1 MNGDERARGDFEGW
15 EGFEDEAR
23 RLYEEGRF
31 REALDV
37 LRAGLAQHPGS
48 AELQVSLGYTHL
60 ALESYGWAR
69 RAFRRALALEPDHEE
84 ALVGLGDTLL
94 KLGERPGAF
103 LCFER
108 ILELGHGGDPDLM
121 LAVARALYR
130 EELYERALRFY
141 GMAETS
147 ADAEAELGY
156 TLHQLGQV
164 EEAARHVAAALDLDP
179 QHHEARVFYAN
190 LLYDRGDGEEAL
202 SHYARVPPA
211 RMWDPL
217 AVWRTVELLRSYRGL
232 DAEEEALEPY
242 LEQLDLLGGDPG
254 PEERLL
260 AEVEAAAAGAPDP
273 SRGAGQL
280 DLFTLGSP
288 VPEGR
293 DPEVHTVRGGDG
305 RVYTGDW
312 LAIVAAMRDQS
323 AHPDATVE
331 EFMRRTARRVR
342 SLTGVDVPADDPEAF
357 LRATA
362 RAGLLHIE
370 R

>member
-1 MNGDERARGDFEGW
+1 MNGDERAREGFGGW
-15 EGFEDEAR
+15 EEYEDEAR

-31 REALDV
+31 REALDL

-48 AELQVSLGYTHL
+48 VELQVSVGYTHL
-60 ALESYGWAR
+60 ALESYAWAR
-69 RAFRRALALEPDHEE
+69 RAFQRALALEAEHEE

-130 EELYERALRFY
+130 EELFERALRFY
-141 GMAETS
+141 RMAETS

-156 TLHQLGQV
+156 TLHQMGRA
-164 EEAARHVAAALDLDP
+164 EDAARHVAAALELDP

-202 SHYARVPPA
+202 SHYERVPPG

-232 DAEEEALEPY
+232 GTGEEAL
-242 LEQLDLLGGDPG
+242 DPTSSSSTASG
-254 PEERLL
+254 ASRARRSGCWPRWRPRRRGRPIRR
-260 AEVEAAAAGAPDP
+260 GAPGSSTS
-273 SRGAGQL
+273 SRWGRRPRRAGSRRSTPYGA
-280 DLFTLGSP
+280 
-288 VPEGR
+288 
-293 DPEVHTVRGGDG
+293 
-305 RVYTGDW
+305 
-312 LAIVAAMRDQS
+312 
-323 AHPDATVE
+323 
-331 EFMRRTARRVR
+331 
-342 SLTGVDVPADDPEAF
+342 
-357 LRATA
+357 ATA
-362 RAGLLHIE
+362 GSTRGTGWPSWRPCGTSPAIPTRRWRSSCGGRRAASGA
-370 R
+370 